1 MSKSGPSRK
10 VENPNDEF
18 GVTSTTPSI
27 AGGAGGKGKEKE
39 GGVEELHFLDYV
51 TCSIWSVAANPLSPA
66 DMTAD
71 THSIVRA
78 RRIGNSG

>member
-39 GGVEELHFLDYV
+39 KEGGVEELRFLDYV
-51 TCSIWSVAANPLSPA
+51 TCSIWSVYERPP
-66 DMTAD
+66 TP
-71 THSIVRA
+71 R
-78 RRIGNSG
+78 